1 MQPTKSDK
9 LTSIK
14 LKISKL
20 TSDKSDKFCRKF
32 PTKFVGTRQAQN
44 TVKQLFKFVHVGFC
58 RLVFNVKVYVN
69 QLFKCILAQCSS
81 DIRKKPHFG
90 LLYGVNSK
98 K

>member
-1 MQPTKSDK
+1 MQ
-9 LTSIK
+9 
-14 LKISKL
+14 LKINIL
-20 TSDKSDKFCRKF
+20 TTDKSDKICRKL
-32 PTKFVGTRQAQN
+32 PTKFVGTRQEQN
-44 TVKQLFKFVHVGFC
+44 AVKQLFKLVRVGFC
-58 RLVFNVKVYVN
+58 RLVFIVKVYVN